1 MRLVEVVIKV
11 NMAMILTKKM
21 LVMKNTFRVAVDSL
35 VAFFL
40 RAARSY
46 PPPYLPKIPSFHIMM
61 LPEKKSV
68 EKSKSIRCYSQL
80 DIYKKAVAE
89 RTGVTMWG
97 Y

>member
-1 MRLVEVVIKV
+1 MVIKV

-21 LVMKNTFRVAVDSL
+21 LVMRNTFRVAVDSL

-46 PPPYLPKIPSFHIMM
+46 PPPYLPIIPSFRIMRRKA
-61 LPEKKSV
+61 LKNQNQ
-68 EKSKSIRCYSQL
+68 IRCYSQL

>member
-21 LVMKNTFRVAVDSL
+21 LVMRNTFRVAVDSL

-61 LPEKKSV
+61 LAEKKSV
-68 EKSKSIRCYSQL
+68 EKSIRCYSQL